1 MNLPQ
6 QTTDESHNLLAALLV
21 MLDGMA
27 TPGSPPIDQGG
38 LSIGFYLFMLEHANV
53 THAEAEGLVKRFR
66 ALVAKLSQQD
76 CAELE
81 KFGDFLRDVAKG
93 TRQVDAYREHYGETV
108 YEAPRI
114 EESTP

>member
-27 TPGSPPIDQGG
+27 TPGSPPIDKGG

-66 ALVAKLSQQD
+66 ALVAAIPTAERRAAYMTRCVGDLAAWRTRLDAAEVRLAD
-76 CAELE
+76 CFHGFAL
-81 KFGDFLRDVAKG
+81 A
-93 TRQVDAYREHYGETV
+93 
-108 YEAPRI
+108 
-114 EESTP
+114 